1 MAENIHKT
9 FYFANTAKNK
19 TNTNLKT
26 GCAHQNSGKSIGL
39 KLALFHVFILFLSLS
54 FLMKA
59 LLGWRDH
66 NGECGNYYYNFFF
79 ASVIMKAYV
88 CDYTL

>member
-9 FYFANTAKNK
+9 FYFANTAKNKTK

-39 KLALFHVFILFLSLS
+39 KLALFHVFVFSYESTSGL
-54 FLMKA
+54 K
-59 LLGWRDH
+59 RPQR
-66 NGECGNYYYNFFF
+66 
-79 ASVIMKAYV
+79 
-88 CDYTL
+88 